1 MTWSTI
7 YPILYWQSWLEN
19 WVFPLYT
26 KFFESGLKFGIRWCL
41 ICWSFLMFARKPR
54 KKTKIQ
60 PEKKRWWCLCFAE
73 NVTWGSIICLH
84 KGIWFNNLCPVL
96 TVRKGWFHFRFSSP
110 KKTLKISGWNNV
122 RIPCGFWHLG
132 EAEADGM
139 DEMWSSLTYLLDRR
153 LGCQI
158 PEIFSDSS
166 EQMDRMNPLELDLEH
181 WGLCKASWVSTTL
194 NSWWMVRFTV
204 D

>member
-110 KKTLKISGWNNV
+110 KKNPENFWVKQRSNPLWFLALGWG
-122 RIPCGFWHLG
+122 RGRW
-132 EAEADGM
+132 DGW
-139 DEMWSSLTYLLDRR
+139 DV
-153 LGCQI
+153 
-158 PEIFSDSS
+158 IFSDIFAGSTFGMS
-166 EQMDRMNPLELDLEH
+166 DPWDLQWFFRADGSDESI
-181 WGLCKASWVSTTL
+181 GARSWAL
-194 NSWWMVRFTV
+194 GALQGILGFHNS
-204 D
+204 